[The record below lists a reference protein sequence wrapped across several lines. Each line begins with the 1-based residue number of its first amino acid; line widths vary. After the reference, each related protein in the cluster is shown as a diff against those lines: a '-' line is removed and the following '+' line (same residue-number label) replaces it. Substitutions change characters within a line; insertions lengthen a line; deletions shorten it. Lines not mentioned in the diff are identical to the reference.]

1 MQAPRGT
8 YDLYGIEMEVHNYV
22 VQTIIDIAKSY
33 DYRQIKTPIFED
45 SGLFRRSVGESSDV
59 VQKEM
64 YEFSDKGGRNITLRP
79 EITAAVI
86 RAFLSNKIYGERKNQ
101 YKFFYYGEVF
111 RYERPQKGRFRQF
124 YQFGVEFLGE
134 TSFYS
139 DLEVI
144 LMANNILKNLNID
157 QNITLKVNSI
167 GKSSERKKYSNIL
180 KKYFKDYQK
189 DLCSDCNTRIEN
201 NPLRILDCKVDG
213 EKDFVKNAPLLRDY
227 ISNESTNN
235 FQNILK
241 TLDEMNINYEI
252 DPMMVRGLDYYND
265 LVFEFIHDES
275 NITVI
280 GGGRY
285 DTLVQEL
292 GGNEMP
298 AVGFALGIERM
309 IDIFL
314 QENKGIEKEID
325 QTIDVFYTDLSE
337 KNLKVMLESMKILR
351 ENGIICR
358 ANYKKVSL
366 KSAFSQAEKAGAV
379 YIVVLDD
386 KYKEDKMVRIKNLET
401 KEEVKI
407 ELKKFEEDIIKE

>member
-8 YDLYGIEMEVHNYV
+8 YDLYGIEMDVHNYV